1 MPARPSTDPCIGK
14 TFSLPISKRD
24 MAIKAEEIAKKQG
37 VATSVSQ
44 LIVNLLTEFV
54 ERNESITSLNNGAAA
69 NKANNPL
76 NIQYGEQQEIIKLFL
91 QIPLDQFI
99 SDDRARSIVDETI
112 LEEQRHFA
120 YANLRKI
127 IQVLGLRMNGKA
139 KPYAI

>member
-54 ERNESITSLNNGAAA
+54 ERNESITLNKHHDGSS
-69 NKANNPL
+69 KANNPL